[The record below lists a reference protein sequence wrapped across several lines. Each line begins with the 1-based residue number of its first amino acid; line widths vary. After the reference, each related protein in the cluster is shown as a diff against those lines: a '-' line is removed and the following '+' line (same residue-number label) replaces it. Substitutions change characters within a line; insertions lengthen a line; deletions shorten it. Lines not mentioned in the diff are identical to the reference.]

1 MNIDREFLEALRK
14 WMYAPRCYTPNP
26 ERLALLEQTQNEFLQ
41 MMQEEH
47 IRGELTIEQSELPL
61 GDTFVFVEVND
72 LIVRDTARLA
82 KLLTRFKNIE
92 LFSLP
97 DGRIHFGAR
106 FANVYNVEIIKED

>member
-1 MNIDREFLEALRK
+1 M
-14 WMYAPRCYTPNP
+14 
-26 ERLALLEQTQNEFLQ
+26 
-41 MMQEEH
+41 
-47 IRGELTIEQSELPL
+47 
-61 GDTFVFVEVND
+61 GDTFVFVEAND
-72 LIVRDTARLA
+72 LIVRDTARLS